1 MGVWKSFC
9 FLLTLF
15 VTSKTINCTIFTP
28 MCTDNAMDHLR
39 CHEPSNFKCGYSTS
53 LHVLRSLITVWSN
66 TGKPALSQPISS
78 TKDWSCWSCPTG
90 TCHLPPKLDG
100 GSELLQSSGV
110 SSGVFAPLRW
120 PLRTLENGLWI

>member
-15 VTSKTINCTIFTP
+15 DTSKTINCTIFTP

-53 LHVLRSLITVWSN
+53 LHALRSLITVWSN

-90 TCHLPPKLDG
+90 TCHLPAILWRFKWR
-100 GSELLQSSGV
+100 V
-110 SSGVFAPLRW
+110 RTFAMATPNL
-120 PLRTLENGLWI
+120 GKWIVDLVGWRI